1 MTVEWNTKQGTRRVR
16 VEPPTLEE
24 AIFAAAGVTEVPEE
38 QAEFAAALTGMPV
51 ETVLAQIQKE
61 ARKAARTGRVVA
73 IPSSGSQRAVVFE
86 RRPSRAIARAKA

>member
-1 MTVEWNTKQGTRRVR
+1 MSVEWKTKQGTRRVR

-24 AIFAAAGVTEVPEE
+24 AIFAAAGVTEVPQE
-38 QAEFAAALTGMPV
+38 QAEFAASLTGIPV

-73 IPSSGSQRAVVFE
+73 IPSGSQRAVVVE
-86 RRPSRAIARAKA
+86 RRPSRAAALRAKA